1 MASTPMHGFAVAS
14 EICCS
19 GNFAVF
25 PLALKARNAGVV
37 LPAARLQELA
47 FLETSYGKTLHCA
60 GHLLAGFG
68 ERLRIVVMCGGDD
81 DSLGAGLCFGAV
93 SWIVHFSLCV

>member
-14 EICCS
+14 EIFCS

-25 PLALKARNAGVV
+25 PVALKARNAGVV

-47 FLETSYGKTLHCA
+47 LFNTSHGKTLHRP
-60 GHLLAGFG
+60 GDLLAGFG

-81 DSLGAGLCFGAV
+81 DSLGAGLCFGALF
-93 SWIVHFSLCV
+93 WIVQLALCV